1 MRIPSKLSE
10 GKGLNNMKKK
20 HLFLGLALLPLCLGG
35 CSSNLGGCS
44 SNNSN
49 TQLVVYC
56 SHYYFAHN
64 PNSGTEHTRRYNY
77 IDCESCV
84 GLATEEEKANNDN
97 YEESSSIYNSD
108 LRVESHIEAKAHEG
122 WKVIDYALLEL
133 PCSNSNH
140 PNGDK
145 SFYDYHYR
153 HRHYLVTYAR

>member
-1 MRIPSKLSE
+1 LD
-10 GKGLNNMKKK
+10 NMKKK

-35 CSSNLGGCS
+35 CSSN
-44 SNNSN
+44 NSN

-56 SHYYFAHN
+56 SHYYFTYN
-64 PNSGTEHTRRYNY
+64 PNSGTKWTSHYNH

-97 YEESSSIYNSD
+97 YEEYPPIYNSD

-140 PNGDK
+140 PNGND
-145 SFYDYHYR
+145 SRDYYYR